1 MNETSPMAVAPQGGK
16 RWSSVVGLRG
26 AAVAVAAGLLM
37 AGTGVAPSQAATSG
51 AMTSGAATS
60 PGSRSVEVGRTGSFI
75 VRAAPGRLDEVAARL
90 RAGGYRLGRR
100 IGIIDAVVV
109 RLPAGAAQTLRTAP
123 GVVSVTPDAAVSL
136 QATTYDPT
144 LDVNSMYN
152 LEAFT
157 SARSYWPKGI
167 TGAGIDVALIDSG
180 VAPVTGLSDVGKIVN
195 GPDLTPESQN
205 PATRYLD
212 TYGHGTHMAG
222 IIAGRDPGLAGTTT
236 TTASKNTTG
245 FLGVAPDARIVS
257 VKVADAHGNT
267 DVSQVIAGIDWV
279 VQHAKDPGMNIRVL
293 NLSFGTNSTQAYTLD
308 PLAYAAEVA
317 WRKGIVVVVSAGNNG
332 LGGMTNP
339 ATNPFVIAVG
349 AEDSVGTKSAS
360 DDIIPAF
367 SSQGIGTRLP
377 DLVAPGVH
385 VQSLRVPG
393 SYVDAVYGGT
403 ATLATRYFRGSGSSQ
418 AAAFVSGGVAQVL
431 QAHPTWTPDQVKTAL
446 RSTAR
451 HLDAAGVQAQGQGA
465 LQVSAAIAATPA
477 TTAQTFTPSI
487 GTGTLEAARG
497 DVHLVLGGVT
507 LTGEKDIN
515 GQTFGAAA
523 MATAEATGSSWSGGT
538 WNGSAWAGSSWS
550 GSSWASTAWTGS
562 SWSGSS
568 WSGSSWSSGTWSG
581 SSWSSTNW
589 SGSSWSGSSWSGSSW
604 SGKAWAD
611 NTWS

>member
-1 MNETSPMAVAPQGGK
+1 MLA
-16 RWSSVVGLRG
+16 G
-26 AAVAVAAGLLM
+26 AGAL
-37 AGTGVAPSQAATSG
+37 PSQAATRGSSESSR
-51 AMTSGAATS
+51 TLS
-60 PGSRSVEVGRTGSFI
+60 PAGRYI
-75 VRAAPGRLDEVAARL
+75 VRADPGRLDAVAAHL
-90 RAGGYRLGRR
+90 RADGHRLGRR
-100 IGIIDAVVV
+100 IAIIDAVVAQ
-109 RLPAGAAQTLRTAP
+109 LPAGAADRVRRTP
-123 GVVSVTPDAAVSL
+123 GVVSVTADASVSL

-144 LDVNSMYN
+144 VDVNSMYN

-157 SARSYWPKGI
+157 SARANWPKGV

-180 VAPVTGLSDVGKIVN
+180 VTPVVGLSDVGKIVN

-205 PATRYLD
+205 ASVRYLD

-222 IIAGRDPGLAGTTT
+222 IIAGRDPGLVT
-236 TTASKNTTG
+236 TTASKNTTA

-279 VQHAKDPGMNIRVL
+279 VQHAHDPGMNVRVL

-317 WRKGIVVVVSAGNNG
+317 WRAGIVVVVSAGNNG
-332 LGGMTNP
+332 VGGMTAP
-339 ATNPFVIAVG
+339 ATDPFVIAVG

-367 SSQGIGTRLP
+367 SSQGLGARLP

-393 SYVDAVYGGT
+393 SYVDSQYAGSGAIT
-403 ATLATRYFRGSGSSQ
+403 SRYFRGSGSSQ
-418 AAAFVSGGVAQVL
+418 AAAFVSGAVAQIL
-431 QAHPTWTPDQVKTAL
+431 QAHPGWTPDQVKAAV

-451 HLDAAGVQAQGQGA
+451 HLDSAGAQAQGQGA
-465 LQVSAAIAATPA
+465 LQVSAAITATAANIPQSFARST
-477 TTAQTFTPSI
+477 
-487 GTGTLEAARG
+487 GTGTLEGSRG

-507 LTGEKDIN
+507 LSGEKDIN
-515 GQTFGAAA
+515 GAVFDAAA
-523 MATAEATGSSWSGGT
+523 MATAEAAGSSWSGGT
-538 WNGSAWAGSSWS
+538 WNGKSWSGSSWA

-568 WSGSSWSSGTWSG
+568 WAGSSWSSGAWTG

-589 SGSSWSGSSWSGSSW
+589 SGSSWSGSSWAGSAW
-604 SGKAWAD
+604 AGKAWAD